1 MQLHIIPGI
10 TRGHNS
16 RIYVQTVFENGSI
29 CFVDRDK
36 GYTDK
41 KRMEE
46 RMRAVMDSNQKA
58 LVRAT
63 SAEVIVR
70 QKSALLVV
78 CLKCEAIYN
87 LLTITIFM
95 HVAVYS
101 T

>member
-1 MQLHIIPGI
+1 MILYIAMQLHIIPGI

-46 RMRAVMDSNQKA
+46 RMRAMMDSNQKA

-70 QKSALLVV
+70 HFWLYMYVSNARLFI
-78 CLKCEAIYN
+78 IY
-87 LLTITIFM
+87 LQ
-95 HVAVYS
+95 
-101 T
+101 